1 MKNILMLM
9 IVIITIAA
17 ASCKKDPIDDTP
29 PDPIPYL
36 AKGYIQLAEGNYWV
50 YQHYVVTSNGSDSAL
65 NITDSVFID
74 SYMEI
79 NGKVFYK
86 VETHNW
92 LPQAIYLRDSLGYL
106 VDTTGTIHMSEVN
119 FNDTIYSHTTVVTP
133 NIHYHIAIKMFNSI
147 ANINTPSGTYN
158 NCIDATNFVKLYS
171 GNTKKEYEDHFY
183 YAKDIGL
190 IESSYRYASSD
201 KKYKRKLIRKQI
213 VCVIN

>member
-1 MKNILMLM
+1 MKNILVLM

-29 PDPIPYL
+29 PDPIPYQ

-50 YQHYVVTSNGSDSAL
+50 YQRYLVTADGSDSSL

-74 SYMEI
+74 SYKEI
-79 NGKVFYK
+79 NGEIFYK
-86 VETHNW
+86 VETYNW

-119 FNDTIYSHTTVVTP
+119 FSDTLYSKTKVVTP
-133 NIHYHIAIKMFNSI
+133 TLQYHIAIKMTNSI
-147 ANINTPSGTYN
+147 NNINTPSGTYN
-158 NCIDATNFVKLYS
+158 NCIDATNFVKLYF
-171 GNTKKEYEDHFY
+171 GNTKKEYEEHFY

-190 IESSYRYASSD
+190 IESSYRYVSSD